1 MKYINKLQKSSSR
14 YYNFL
19 EDTVK
24 GMRDYALSLD
34 CGYNILC
41 ANYLN
46 EDRFEKEE
54 GQVLSAFNS
63 DDISDQT
70 LIYGAV
76 IVQQNEDTDSKLI
89 NGLLI
94 TDERILVNSYVTDDQ
109 EHDFDYYYNYDYWKW
124 NLLASA
130 KKEEDEDDND
140 VIALIDDENEVV
152 GFLNTQLLGGCYD
165 NMNIPP
171 LWIDFLND
179 AIHEANKPIKQES
192 VDNNHIYT
200 KKSSKEILETTKIA
214 GTVAAVGTAIIKILG
229 DNKK

>member
-24 GMRDYALSLD
+24 EMRDYALD
-34 CGYNILC
+34 YGYAILC

-54 GQVLSAFNS
+54 GQILSAFNS

-76 IVQQNEDTDSKLI
+76 IVQQYEDTDSNLI
-89 NGLLI
+89 NALLI
-94 TDERILVNSYVTDDQ
+94 TDERILVHLYVTDDQ
-109 EHDFDYYYNYDYWKW
+109 EHDFEYYYYCEW
-124 NLLASA
+124 NQLASA
-130 KKEEDEDDND
+130 KKEKDEDDDD
-140 VIALIDDENEVV
+140 VIVLIDDENEKV
-152 GFLNTQLLGGCYD
+152 GFLYAQLLGGCYD
-165 NMNIPP
+165 NMNIPS